1 MTKDNREFLVNE
13 LIELQRTE
21 TRLWSYI
28 HRDRDKNISDWKS
41 HEDKIYFEIDLINLN
56 IDKIKE
62 ALINNKFK

>member
-13 LIELQRTE
+13 LVELQRTE

-41 HEDKIYFEIDLINLN
+41 HEDKIYFEIDLINLS

>member
-56 IDKIKE
+56 IDKIKK